1 MELGE
6 LLKLFLI
13 DLQSL
18 FRSQTKDLKIT
29 LSQVILISS
38 IPTNGVDMTT
48 LAHQI
53 GVDNSTLTRLI
64 DVLIKHRYVT
74 KNKNPKDGRSILVS
88 LTQLGEKLQFDIEG
102 KIDQLETKLIK
113 NFDIE
118 DLEEIKEILSNFHWA
133 ISKFKLS
140 H

>member
-38 IPTNGVDMTT
+38 IPTSGVDMTT

-133 ISKFKLS
+133 ISKFKLCQ
-140 H
+140 